1 MRIKKQFFFWLLA
14 VITGLFL
21 FASYFHTETT
31 IEPEDD
37 CPICIWERN
46 VVAVSQ
52 LYFLFLL
59 VLFFCFFK
67 FFIKHY
73 RLKTAIRIF
82 HFNSRAPP
90 AE

>member
-1 MRIKKQFFFWLLA
+1 MRKKEQIFFWLLIA
-14 VITGLFL
+14 LTGLFL

-31 IEPEDD
+31 IEPEDN
-37 CPICIWERN
+37 CPICRFERN

-52 LYFLFLL
+52 LYFIFLL
-59 VLFFCFFK
+59 VFFICFFE
-67 FFIKHY
+67 FFINQY
-73 RLKTAIRIF
+73 RLKTAIRLY